1 LIVLPIEGIY
11 TVEEQ
16 RQLVYDYLC
25 VPHGSKGQF
34 LVEHGVSSTVLRRW
48 RKMVFAGSVEHGL
61 VPRGGAMVSV
71 EETQALKKLL
81 EENRAL
87 KDQLACRD
95 VEHQQEL
102 ASRDDELAIQRRTV
116 DALGK
121 AIEILHRSGSK
132 NSTSSAAHE
141 HEPPEVHRNPH

>member
-1 LIVLPIEGIY
+1 MPIEGIY
-11 TVEEQ
+11 TAEEQ
-16 RQLVYDYLC
+16 RQLVYEYVC

-34 LVEHGVSSTVLRRW
+34 LAERGVSSTVLRRW
-48 RKMVFAGSVEHGL
+48 RKLVFAGSVEHGL
-61 VPRGGAMVSV
+61 VPRGGAVVSV

-87 KDQLACRD
+87 KEQAACRD

-102 ASRDDELAIQRRTV
+102 AAKDDELAIQRRAV

-132 NSTSSAAHE
+132 DSTGGAANE
-141 HEPPEVHRNPH
+141 HTPADAHRNRP